1 MPTGL
6 EYKYGKEIVLKTP
19 VKFSHLNAVLQDR
32 ITTGGAVS
40 YTISYDPQK
49 NRLYITAS
57 WKIPEPTFLPLPIHL
72 KSLKHLAIDLNGNHL
87 AAWVVDRHGNVVG
100 DAIYME
106 LDLDGLPASMRD
118 AYIRHVISQL
128 IKIAIDRGCG
138 AIAIEDLDFSD
149 IRSIGKEKYG
159 RRNKGKKFRK
169 TVLGIPTSQFKN
181 RLVSMCYTA
190 QLWVIAVDPAYT
202 TKWGK
207 EHWLKFLQKQQNARK
222 ETNKAS
228 QAKVTGHMAAASC
241 VGRRSHGFTL
251 RRKDRSP
258 VLSGENSIGETDPR
272 QRGVSLNEET
282 AMGIKKERKNPV
294 CSTRDSGY
302 TGESNS
308 PPS

>member
-1 MPTGL
+1 M
-6 EYKYGKEIVLKTP
+6 
-19 VKFSHLNAVLQDR
+19 
-32 ITTGGAVS
+32 
-40 YTISYDPQK
+40 
-49 NRLYITAS
+49 
-57 WKIPEPTFLPLPIHL
+57 
-72 KSLKHLAIDLNGNHL
+72 AIDLNGNHL
-87 AAWVVDRHGNVVG
+87 AAWVVDKHGNVVG

-118 AYIRHVISQL
+118 AYISHVISQL

-190 QLWVIAVDPAYT
+190 ELWVIAVDPAYT

-207 EHWLKFLQKQQNARK
+207 EHWLKYLQKQQNVRK
-222 ETNKAS
+222 EQNKAS

-241 VGRRSHGFTL
+241 VGRRSHGFTQQ
-251 RRKDRSP
+251 RKDRSP
-258 VLSGENSIGETDPR
+258 VLSGENSIGETYPR

-294 CSTRDSGY
+294 RSTRDSGY
-302 TGESNS
+302 TGEANS